1 MRAELSVGSTV
12 PTDLVIHDNEG
23 YVRYVKHRKTYN
35 YGITKDRKIRLM
47 VNLSKRRD
55 ELERY
60 KNQFEKLLTV

>member
-1 MRAELSVGSTV
+1 MRLLPVGSTV
-12 PTDLVIHDNEG
+12 PKDLVIHDNERW
-23 YVRYVKHRKTYN
+23 VRYVKRRKTYN
-35 YGITKDRKIRLM
+35 YGITTDRKIRPM